1 MAPDDTSQ
9 IEVTTRRYIDG
20 QSKRRT
26 IMKKAE
32 AEKHESMGMKKE
44 MGAEKKAAR
53 HESIG
58 MKKREKKDHEKSKGM
73 AKR

>member
-1 MAPDDTSQ
+1 
-9 IEVTTRRYIDG
+9 
-20 QSKRRT
+20 
-26 IMKKAE
+26 MKKTE
-32 AEKHESMGMKKE
+32 AEKHESMGMRKE
-44 MGAEKKAAR
+44 IGAEKKAAK

>member
-1 MAPDDTSQ
+1 
-9 IEVTTRRYIDG
+9 
-20 QSKRRT
+20 
-26 IMKKAE
+26 MKKAE

-44 MGAEKKAAR
+44 MGSEKKAAK